1 MNCPWCGYA
10 PQNGHEP
17 LCLASATVEPP
28 REKAWGSPP
37 GEEARRAAEALARVA
52 PPAPAVVLDLAEGM
66 RRRDVGMA
74 RASAG
79 VGEEWRSRA
88 RSVLEF
94 VARSRGEL
102 TADDLWAAGLEVPE
116 HGTNAIGSVF
126 TTAARDGLIEN
137 THRTIRSAR
146 PGNHARAVPVWRS
159 LVFARG
165 VGT

>member
-10 PQNGHEP
+10 PENGHEP

-28 REKAWGSPP
+28 RPP
-37 GEEARRAAEALARVA
+37 L
-52 PPAPAVVLDLAEGM
+52 PAKVLDLAEGM

-74 RASAG
+74 RASSA
-79 VGEEWRSRA
+79 VGDEWRARA

-116 HGTNAIGSVF
+116 HSTNAIGSVF

-159 LVFARG
+159 LVFASG